1 MAFMVALQGFVTQ
14 AATWAASL
22 ASLGLLAAAIIF
34 AVLFFRIESGNLHAF
49 VDFRLFRNMTYTGAT
64 VSNFL
69 LNATAGIPS
78 WR

>member
-1 MAFMVALQGFVTQ
+1 MGL
-14 AATWAASL
+14 ASL

-34 AVLFFRIESGNLHAF
+34 AVLFSGSRAATCTRSSTSGSSGTL
-49 VDFRLFRNMTYTGAT
+49 TYTGAT